1 MASEP
6 TSSSVATPL
15 KVQRERNQ
23 AISGRDRERQGRLHE
38 ERKLAALARWNKPRM
53 TTDAKPRPAGE
64 KSASSPDPGP
74 RPRYEPKPAAE
85 AKAGNVH
92 HPE

>member
-6 TSSSVATPL
+6 TSSSVATRL

-23 AISGRDRERQGRLHE
+23 AISGRDCERQGWLHV

-53 TTDAKPRPAGE
+53 TTDAKPKPAGE